1 MDQKAKELDLKY
13 QRIWEIDKK
22 IRLHRDAVGMLR
34 ETGLP
39 ADVMEEHIARH
50 AQVAGELK
58 AELDGLRREQ
68 LDDFM
73 YVENIEGLRI
83 LSMRYL
89 ENLSWDQAA
98 ELTGSSRRWLMK
110 IRDKALSEIVSA
122 KEDSKSSHQFTC
134 SSLEESSEGV

>member
-1 MDQKAKELDLKY
+1 MDQKAKMLDLKY
-13 QRIWEIDKK
+13 QRIWEIEKK
-22 IRLHRDAVGMLR
+22 IRLHQDAVSMLK

-39 ADVMEEHIARH
+39 ADVMEKHIEKH
-50 AQVAGELK
+50 AQVAGELRV
-58 AELDGLRREQ
+58 ELDSLRREQ

-73 YVENIEGLRI
+73 FVESIEGLRI
-83 LSMRYL
+83 LNMRYL

-122 KEDSKSSHQFTC
+122 KEDSKSSHQFTR
-134 SSLEESSEGV
+134 SSLEDSGEGL